1 MTHIPSRKN
10 LTQVKAHP
18 PIPTP
23 SFSLPRARVQS
34 HRALLFL
41 VVPNETII
49 QLARTCLAAE
59 ANEATTRKAFL
70 AVRLAQIEAER
81 IAMLAEM
88 ELDDEAEEA
97 EDEANS
103 VNTLAD
109 VLMMSTADFGELGAP
124 PARSPHSSDIEMDD
138 ETFCTIADL
147 DQDYETLEKAA
158 RERAAPEGYER
169 TGKTFELQKLCLDSI
184 IAIGRE
190 EEERRY

>member
-1 MTHIPSRKN
+1 M
-10 LTQVKAHP
+10 
-18 PIPTP
+18 
-23 SFSLPRARVQS
+23 PRAKRS
-34 HRALLFL
+34 
-41 VVPNETII
+41 T
-49 QLARTCLAAE
+49 AE
-59 ANEATTRKAFL
+59 VNEATTRKALL

-109 VLMMSTADFGELGAP
+109 VPMMSTADFGELGAP

-147 DQDYETLEKAA
+147 DQDYETLVAEDKKQ
-158 RERAAPEGYER
+158 RAS
-169 TGKTFELQKLCLDSI
+169 ELHQKVMKGQVRLLSSRNYVLI
-184 IAIGRE
+184 QSSP
-190 EEERRY
+190 